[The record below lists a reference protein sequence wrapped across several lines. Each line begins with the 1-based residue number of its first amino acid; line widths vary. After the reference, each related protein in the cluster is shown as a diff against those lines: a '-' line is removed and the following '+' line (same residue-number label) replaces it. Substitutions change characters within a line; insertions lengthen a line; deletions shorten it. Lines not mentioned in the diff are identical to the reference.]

1 MRSLSLAAAVVL
13 SSAAPAV
20 RPAVVATAPCTNA
33 TSNCV
38 RWITFGAGPARSM
51 VYATY
56 PFGVRNTA
64 ITRALIMVHG
74 AGRNADHYFETSTAA
89 GFLANALDNT
99 IIIAPRF
106 AAGNDTVSPNEL
118 KWPEGGNSWRAGG
131 MSPTNPSISSFDFVD
146 EIVRQLANKATL
158 PNLTRI

>member
-1 MRSLSLAAAVVL
+1 MRSVSLAAALVL

-89 GFLANALDNT
+89 GFLASALDNT
-99 IIIAPRF
+99 IILAPRY
-106 AAGNDTVSPNEL
+106 AAANDKVADNEI

-131 MSPTNPSISSFDFVD
+131 PSPTLSTVTSFDLMD
-146 EIVRQLANKATL
+146 EIVRKLA
-158 PNLTRI
+158 